1 MRCLGWE
8 LKKIFSMPM
17 LWIFLAG
24 CILVNGWMAGSG
36 ASQAERERLVY
47 RQAVQEKNGGQMG
60 PDFWESLAKEP
71 PSALREQLLE
81 ETTGAEN
88 TLADL
93 DTAELARLYLGLYQ
107 PGGGLAGLLEKKYAA
122 LQDAVDALGGEGAAL
137 SVYAARDTD
146 RQFQRLYDGLHAA
159 LTESAFLAL
168 LLGIYTMGMER
179 LCRTDSLLLSAKRGR
194 KTALE
199 KGAAAWI
206 AAAGSYLLFIG
217 FFLAAYGIFW
227 EGTFFW
233 NANVAS
239 QFHTVQEAVFTK
251 PFLTWGS
258 FTLGEYF
265 AAQMGLS
272 LGLLLVFSLMG
283 SAAGLWLKNSYIA
296 FLAVFAFLFAQFAA
310 PMLLSD
316 AGCWNGYI
324 AATFFPAVL
333 WHTQPLWFTDG
344 GISTVVPWQESWGI
358 CLNLVL
364 WAGIFLLAYRRFR
377 RKDVA

>member
-1 MRCLGWE
+1 MCH
-8 LKKIFSMPM
+8 
-17 LWIFLAG
+17 
-24 CILVNGWMAGSG
+24 
-36 ASQAERERLVY
+36 
-47 RQAVQEKNGGQMG
+47 
-60 PDFWESLAKEP
+60 
-71 PSALREQLLE
+71 
-81 ETTGAEN
+81 TG
-88 TLADL
+88 
-93 DTAELARLYLGLYQ
+93 Y
-107 PGGGLAGLLEKKYAA
+107 P
-122 LQDAVDALGGEGAAL
+122 
-137 SVYAARDTD
+137 
-146 RQFQRLYDGLHAA
+146 
-159 LTESAFLAL
+159 
-168 LLGIYTMGMER
+168 
-179 LCRTDSLLLSAKRGR
+179 C
-194 KTALE
+194 
-199 KGAAAWI
+199 W
-206 AAAGSYLLFIG
+206 
-217 FFLAAYGIFW
+217 
-227 EGTFFW
+227 
-233 NANVAS
+233 
-239 QFHTVQEAVFTK
+239 VQEAVFTK

-296 FLAVFAFLFAQFAA
+296 FLAVFGFLFAQFAA